1 MDEVPEGGKVIDTG
15 WVVKEKENKPADDP
29 KKFKAGL
36 TAQGF
41 TQRPGIDFHETYAPV
56 CREESWQIL
65 YMPRHSMVVAQFDI
79 EGAFL
84 NVPCKKRSA
93 SKRST

>member
-1 MDEVPEGGKVIDTG
+1 VDEVPEGGKVTG
-15 WVVKEKENKPADDP
+15 WVVKEKDDKPADDP

-41 TQRPGIDFHETYAPV
+41 TQRPGIDFHGTSAPV

-65 YMPRHSMVVAQFDI
+65 ICLAT
-79 EGAFL
+79 AW
-84 NVPCKKRSA
+84 
-93 SKRST
+93 